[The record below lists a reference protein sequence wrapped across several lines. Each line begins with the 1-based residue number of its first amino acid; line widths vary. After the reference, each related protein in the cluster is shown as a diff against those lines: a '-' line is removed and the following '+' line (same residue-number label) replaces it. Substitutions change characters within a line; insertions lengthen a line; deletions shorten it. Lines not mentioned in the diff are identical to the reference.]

1 MGIEIAS
8 EMLERCEDKKKQ
20 RTVLFSLFIAMNS
33 SIMHDLLNAFMVPVK
48 NFLTINLI
56 FFRN

>member
-1 MGIEIAS
+1 
-8 EMLERCEDKKKQ
+8 MLERCEDKKKQ